1 MNRNHLCLSP
11 ALHRSTPVMAAAV
24 MADAALAIQAGTGQL
39 DVRWASSEDDVRA
52 AQHLRYQVFA
62 QELGARLTPPDGT
75 TRGLDVDRFDAFCDH
90 LLVRAVLPGDDGD
103 GPLVGTYRV
112 LGPQAALRAG
122 GLYSDSEFDLEPLA
136 SLRPQAV
143 ELGRSCVHPAWRSGG
158 VIMAL
163 WSALCQY
170 MLAHRLDTMIGCA
183 SIGLDDGGYMAGRLW
198 RHLRHTHLAAPQWQV
213 NPRTPLPLDDAVD
226 LPPAVPGVKGM
237 ADAPPLIKGY
247 LRCGA
252 RLLGPP
258 ALDAAFNT
266 ADLPMMLRIDEL
278 APRYRK
284 HFFGS

>member
-1 MNRNHLCLSP
+1 
-11 ALHRSTPVMAAAV
+11 
-24 MADAALAIQAGTGQL
+24 
-39 DVRWASSEDDVRA
+39 
-52 AQHLRYQVFA
+52 
-62 QELGARLTPPDGT
+62 
-75 TRGLDVDRFDAFCDH
+75 
-90 LLVRAVLPGDDGD
+90 
-103 GPLVGTYRV
+103 VGTYRV
-112 LGPQAALRAG
+112 LGPQAARRAG
-122 GLYSDSEFDLEPLA
+122 GLYSDAEFDLSPLA
-136 SLRPQAV
+136 SLKPQAV

-183 SIGLDDGGYMAGRLW
+183 SIGLDDGGQMAGRLW
-198 RHLRHTHLAAPQWQV
+198 RHLRETHLVAPQWQV
-213 NPRTPLPLDDAVD
+213 SPRTPLPLDDAVD

>member
-1 MNRNHLCLSP
+1 MHDAS
-11 ALHRSTPVMAAAV
+11 AV
-24 MADAALAIQAGTGQL
+24 IAAGTGQL
-39 DVRWASSEDDVRA
+39 DVRWADSEADVRE

-62 QELGARLTPPDGT
+62 REMGARLTPPKGT
-75 TRGLDVDRFDAFCDH
+75 EFGLDVDRFDAFCDH

-112 LGPQAALRAG
+112 LGPQAARRAG
-122 GLYSDSEFDLEPLA
+122 GLYSDSEFDLAPLA
-136 SLRPQAV
+136 LLRPQAV

-183 SIGLDDGGYMAGRLW
+183 SIGLDDGGRMAGRLW

-213 NPRTPLPLDDAVD
+213 SPRTPLPLDDAID

-266 ADLPMMLRIDEL
+266 ADLPVMLRIDEL

-284 HFFGS
+284 HFLGN